1 MRKSILVVAALIAM
15 ANTAAAQE
23 LVLSGVIDGPLSGGI
38 PKAVEIYVVSDIAD
52 LSIYGVGAAN
62 NGGGTDGQEFT
73 FPAASASAGDFIYIA
88 SEGPGFSSFFGFA
101 PDYTSSAAS
110 INGDDAIELFRSGVV
125 VDRPSRTGSR

>member
-110 INGDDAIELFRSGVV
+110 INGDDV
-125 VDRPSRTGSR
+125 